1 MERKKVRDAVHDP
14 VRVSLSDPLRDLLYL
29 YREMGV
35 TEAFFETPDGAP
47 LVLTKKELHARL
59 NSRHEGGEMSDATT
73 VQGLKTA
80 REGQPQLAAGVRVS
94 QEADVMSESTTKFTL
109 REAPQGLADAMAQV
123 RATQPGAAVGALPKD
138 NQVERKRIVSQA
150 DPAAH
155 TQPEASSA
163 SLPDTLRT
171 ALKEV
176 TSLQALVTFIEA
188 FEGCALKQT
197 ARNTVVSDGNPAAPV
212 MLIGEAPGAEEDAQG
227 KPFVGRSGQLLDK
240 MLEVVGLSRTSVEP
254 ERSVYIANIV
264 PWRPPGNRVPSPEEV
279 AVCLPLIERHIA
291 LVNPKLIV
299 LLGSTAMRAL
309 LNLKEGITR
318 VRGKNY
324 AYTNPFLTAPVQTLP
339 TFHPAYLLRSPGQK
353 RQAWEDLKKIQ
364 TLQEGYVKTKAS

>member
-1 MERKKVRDAVHDP
+1 MERKKVPDAAHVP
-14 VRVSLSDPLRDLLYL
+14 VRSPLSDPLRDLLYL

-35 TEAFFETPDGAP
+35 TEAFFETPEGAP
-47 LVLTKKELHARL
+47 LVLTKKALHAHL
-59 NSRHEGGEMSDATT
+59 NSKHAGGGMSGVTT
-73 VQGLKTA
+73 SQGLKTV
-80 REGQPQLAAGVRVS
+80 RGGQSQLAGGTLLP
-94 QEADVMSESTTKFTL
+94 QEPDVMTESTAKLTL
-109 REAPQGLADAMAQV
+109 RETPQGLADAMAQV
-123 RATQPGAAVGALPKD
+123 RATQPGAFVGALPK
-138 NQVERKRIVSQA
+138 NSQAERNRIVSQV
-150 DPAAH
+150 DPATH

-171 ALKEV
+171 DLRSV
-176 TSLQALVTFIEA
+176 TSLQELTAFIEN
-188 FEGCALKQT
+188 FDGCVLKQT

-240 MLEVVGLSRTSVEP
+240 MLEAVGLSRTATEP

-364 TLQEGYVKTKAS
+364 ILQEGYVKTKAS